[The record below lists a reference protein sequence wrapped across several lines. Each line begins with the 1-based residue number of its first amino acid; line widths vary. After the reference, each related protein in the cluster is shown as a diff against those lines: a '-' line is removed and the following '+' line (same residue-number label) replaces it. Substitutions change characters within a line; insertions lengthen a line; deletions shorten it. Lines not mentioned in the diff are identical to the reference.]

1 MPPYWHRADGCACVH
16 VGWCRYPEAHT
27 ECWNSPDLPP
37 SQQSKDLDLRRLKEK
52 VDAGADFIVTQFFY
66 DVPAFLQFVA
76 VRLCVCVCKGS
87 GCVLV
92 FTNANRFRP
101 CQNARAIGITC
112 PILPGHM
119 VVQTYRGFK
128 RFTTWCKTKVPRE
141 MSARLEE
148 VKDNDEAVK
157 AYGVE
162 LGTRTCEQL
171 LASGTRSLHFY
182 TMNLSLSVKRILQN
196 LNMVP
201 ARHERSM
208 PWSVQ
213 KRDLRAT
220 QEVRPIF
227 WNNRAASYLAR
238 TSTWD
243 EFPNGRWGDNR
254 SPAYGSLS
262 GACRVGVCTLGAGS
276 TASHPPVQ
284 TIT

>member
-1 MPPYWHRADGCACVH
+1 M
-16 VGWCRYPEAHT
+16 
-27 ECWNSPDLPP
+27 
-37 SQQSKDLDLRRLKEK
+37 
-52 VDAGADFIVTQFFY
+52 
-66 DVPAFLQFVA
+66 
-76 VRLCVCVCKGS
+76 CVCVCKGS

-182 TMNLSLSVKRILQN
+182 TMNQAAPILLAVAPSDAKYRSALASLHW
-196 LNMVP
+196 P
-201 ARHERSM
+201 
-208 PWSVQ
+208 PW
-213 KRDLRAT
+213 RTGL
-220 QEVRPIF
+220 PHGMLM
-227 WNNRAASYLAR
+227 ASL
-238 TSTWD
+238 T
-243 EFPNGRWGDNR
+243 
-254 SPAYGSLS
+254 
-262 GACRVGVCTLGAGS
+262 AC
-276 TASHPPVQ
+276 
-284 TIT
+284 